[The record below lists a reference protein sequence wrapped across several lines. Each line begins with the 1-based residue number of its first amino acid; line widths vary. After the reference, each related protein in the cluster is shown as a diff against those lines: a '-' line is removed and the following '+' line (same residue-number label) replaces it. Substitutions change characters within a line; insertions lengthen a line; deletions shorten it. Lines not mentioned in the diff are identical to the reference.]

1 MSKKIYNNSEN
12 RKSKWPIKYKCHVA
26 AVTNGYKLGGLS
38 QHKFV
43 L

>member
-1 MSKKIYNNSEN
+1 MSKKIYNISEN
-12 RKSKWPIKYKCHVA
+12 RKSMWPIKYQCNVA
-26 AVTNGYKLGGLS
+26 AVTNCYKLGGLP